1 MEILFLV
8 IAFLMHGTANTETKV
23 TGVSGENITITCS
36 NNGLFDNAKYFCEKN
51 CGYDDDVLIKSKEK
65 MRWYSKGRYSIKDE
79 GKTFRVIFSQLT
91 KKDAGTY
98 WCGWDR
104 PVILDHFEKVVLTV
118 REGTTK
124 APKQDKPTTKP
135 TEQFRPSTPSSKPDR
150 YSTGKLKRHI
160 EYIQFSF
167 CGSLGLFPIFFPIP
181 KQDKPTTNPTE
192 QFRPSTQSSM
202 KPLYIG
208 ASLGVIT
215 LTLAIVL
222 LIYFKKQKRKI
233 STYSEKAMDET
244 PGYATVSR
252 EKIKSSDALPSST
265 AQSQDTSKY
274 SDSLIS
280 PDSLLYSTVSH
291 SHMNSSQVSKQS
303 PNVTYAT
310 ILVTNESE
318 SVYCNV

>member
-8 IAFLMHGTANTETKV
+8 IAFLMHGTANTETEV
-23 TGVSGENITITCS
+23 TGISGENIIITCS
-36 NNGLFDNAKYFCEKN
+36 RDDRSDDIKYFCEKN
-51 CGYDDDVLIKSKEK
+51 CKYDDDVLIKSRGR
-65 MRWYSKGRYSIKDE
+65 RWYSKGRYSIIDD
-79 GKTFRVIFSQLT
+79 GKTFRVKISQLT

-98 WCGWDR
+98 WCGWEQWIKD
-104 PVILDHFEKVVLTV
+104 DYEKVVLTV

-124 APKQDKPTTKP
+124 APNKTTTNQTEQFRSSTPSSTKQDKPATNP

-150 YSTGKLKRHI
+150 DST
-160 EYIQFSF
+160 
-167 CGSLGLFPIFFPIP
+167 
-181 KQDKPTTNPTE
+181 DKPTTNPTE
-192 QFRPSTQSSM
+192 QFHQSTQSSM

-208 ASLGVIT
+208 AILGVIT
-215 LTLAIVL
+215 LTLALVL

-244 PGYATVSR
+244 PGYATVSG

-280 PDSLLYSTVSH
+280 PDSLVYSTVSH

-310 ILVTNESE
+310 ILITNESE

>member
-8 IAFLMHGTANTETKV
+8 IAFLMHGTANTETEV
-23 TGVSGENITITCS
+23 TGISGENIIITCS
-36 NNGLFDNAKYFCEKN
+36 RDDRSDDIKYFCEKN
-51 CGYDDDVLIKSKEK
+51 CKYDDDVLIKSRGR
-65 MRWYSKGRYSIKDE
+65 RWYSKGRYSIIDD
-79 GKTFRVIFSQLT
+79 GKTFRVKISQLT

-98 WCGWDR
+98 WCGWEQWIKD
-104 PVILDHFEKVVLTV
+104 DYEKVVLTV

-124 APKQDKPTTKP
+124 APNKTTTNQTEQFRSSTPSSTKQDKPATNP
-135 TEQFRPSTPSSKPDR
+135 TEQFRPSTPSS
-150 YSTGKLKRHI
+150 
-160 EYIQFSF
+160 
-167 CGSLGLFPIFFPIP
+167 
-181 KQDKPTTNPTE
+181 
-192 QFRPSTQSSM
+192 M

-208 ASLGVIT
+208 AILGVIT
-215 LTLAIVL
+215 LTLALVL

-244 PGYATVSR
+244 PGYATVSG

-280 PDSLLYSTVSH
+280 PDSLVYSTVSH

-310 ILVTNESE
+310 ILITNESE

>member
-8 IAFLMHGTANTETKV
+8 IAFLMHGTANTETEV
-23 TGVSGENITITCS
+23 TGISGENIIITCS
-36 NNGLFDNAKYFCEKN
+36 RDDRSDDIKYFCEKN
-51 CGYDDDVLIKSKEK
+51 CKYDDDVLIKSRGR
-65 MRWYSKGRYSIKDE
+65 RWYSKGRYSIIDD
-79 GKTFRVIFSQLT
+79 GKTFRVKISQLT

-98 WCGWDR
+98 WCGWEQWIKD
-104 PVILDHFEKVVLTV
+104 DYEKVVLTV

-124 APKQDKPTTKP
+124 APKQDKPATNP
-135 TEQFRPSTPSSKPDR
+135 TEQFRPSTPSS
-150 YSTGKLKRHI
+150 
-160 EYIQFSF
+160 
-167 CGSLGLFPIFFPIP
+167 
-181 KQDKPTTNPTE
+181 
-192 QFRPSTQSSM
+192 M

-208 ASLGVIT
+208 AILGVIT
-215 LTLAIVL
+215 LTLALVL

-244 PGYATVSR
+244 PGYATVSG

-280 PDSLLYSTVSH
+280 PDSLVYSTVSH

-310 ILVTNESE
+310 ILITNESE

>member
-8 IAFLMHGTANTETKV
+8 IAFLMHGTANTETEV
-23 TGVSGENITITCS
+23 TGISGENIIITCS
-36 NNGLFDNAKYFCEKN
+36 RDDRSDDIKYFCEKN
-51 CGYDDDVLIKSKEK
+51 CKYDDDVLIKSRGR
-65 MRWYSKGRYSIKDE
+65 RWYSKGRYSIIDD
-79 GKTFRVIFSQLT
+79 GKTFRVKISQLT

-98 WCGWDR
+98 WCGWEQWIKD
-104 PVILDHFEKVVLTV
+104 DYEKVVLTV

-124 APKQDKPTTKP
+124 APKQDKPATNP

-150 YSTGKLKRHI
+150 DST
-160 EYIQFSF
+160 
-167 CGSLGLFPIFFPIP
+167 
-181 KQDKPTTNPTE
+181 DKPTTNPTE
-192 QFRPSTQSSM
+192 QFHQSTQSSM

-208 ASLGVIT
+208 AILGVIT
-215 LTLAIVL
+215 LTLALVL

-244 PGYATVSR
+244 PGYATVSG

-280 PDSLLYSTVSH
+280 PDSLVYSTVSH

-310 ILVTNESE
+310 ILITNESE

>member
-1 MEILFLV
+1 MKILFLV
-8 IAFLMHGTANTETKV
+8 IAFLMHGTANTETEF
-23 TGVSGENITITCS
+23 TGISGENIIITCS
-36 NNGLFDNAKYFCEKN
+36 RDDRSDDIKYFCEKN
-51 CGYDDDVLIKSKEK
+51 CKYADDVLIKSKGR
-65 MRWYSKGRYSIKDE
+65 RWYSKGRYSIIDY
-79 GKTFRVIFSQLT
+79 GKTFRVNISQLT
-91 KKDAGTY
+91 KKDTGTY
-98 WCGWDR
+98 WCGWEQWIKD
-104 PVILDHFEKVVLTV
+104 DYEKVVLTV

-124 APKQDKPTTKP
+124 APKQDKPATNP

-150 YSTGKLKRHI
+150 DST
-160 EYIQFSF
+160 
-167 CGSLGLFPIFFPIP
+167 
-181 KQDKPTTNPTE
+181 DKPTTNPTE
-192 QFRPSTQSSM
+192 QFHQSTQSSM

-208 ASLGVIT
+208 AILGVIT
-215 LTLAIVL
+215 LTLALVL

-244 PGYATVSR
+244 PGYATVSG

-280 PDSLLYSTVSH
+280 PDSLVYSTVSH

-310 ILVTNESE
+310 ILITNESE

>member
-8 IAFLMHGTANTETKV
+8 IAFLMHGTANTETEV
-23 TGVSGENITITCS
+23 TGISGENIIITCS
-36 NNGLFDNAKYFCEKN
+36 RYDLFNYIKYFCEKN
-51 CGYDDDVLIKSKEK
+51 CGHDDDVLIKSKW
-65 MRWYSKGRYSIKDE
+65 MRWYSKGRYSIIDD
-79 GKTFRVIFSQLT
+79 GKTFRVKISQLT

-98 WCGWDR
+98 WCGWDQ
-104 PVILDHFEKVVLTV
+104 PDLIDNYEKVVLTV

-124 APKQDKPTTKP
+124 APKQDKPATNP

-150 YSTGKLKRHI
+150 DST
-160 EYIQFSF
+160 
-167 CGSLGLFPIFFPIP
+167 
-181 KQDKPTTNPTE
+181 DKPTTNPTE
-192 QFRPSTQSSM
+192 QFHQSTQSSM

-208 ASLGVIT
+208 AILGVIT
-215 LTLAIVL
+215 LTLALVL

-244 PGYATVSR
+244 PGYATVSG

-280 PDSLLYSTVSH
+280 PDSLVYSTVSH

-310 ILVTNESE
+310 ILITNESE

>member
-135 TEQFRPSTPSSKPDR
+135 TEQFRPSTPSS
-150 YSTGKLKRHI
+150 
-160 EYIQFSF
+160 
-167 CGSLGLFPIFFPIP
+167 
-181 KQDKPTTNPTE
+181 
-192 QFRPSTQSSM
+192 M

>member
-150 YSTGKLKRHI
+150 YST
-160 EYIQFSF
+160 
-167 CGSLGLFPIFFPIP
+167 
-181 KQDKPTTNPTE
+181 DKPTTNPTE